1 MCGKGQRVHEAL
13 DSVISQAN
21 EEAIVAMTARLFDR
35 WVDAGATFNELK
47 KAMNQMSVDD
57 KAKLLLKIREGG
69 EG

>member
-1 MCGKGQRVHEAL
+1 M
-13 DSVISQAN
+13 ISQAN